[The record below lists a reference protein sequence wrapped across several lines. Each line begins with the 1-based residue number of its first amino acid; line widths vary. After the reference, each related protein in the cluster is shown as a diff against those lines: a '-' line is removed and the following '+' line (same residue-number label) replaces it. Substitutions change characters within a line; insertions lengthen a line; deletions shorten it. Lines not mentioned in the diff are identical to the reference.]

1 MNTYNYIYQNHS
13 FKKEIDYEFFKDKKN
28 ILIQVFCGKEENTLE
43 YIINLLADNIPHATI
58 LGTTTDGEIKDK
70 KVSTFKTVISIS
82 VFENTTIKS
91 SIKEGSN
98 SFNSGYE
105 IAKDIITDNTKLII
119 TFTDGT
125 TTNGEDYLKGITAY
139 NKSIMVAGGMAG
151 DNGVFKQTY
160 VSCGRKILTNA
171 AVAVSLNSDI
181 LLVTNDHKYDWSPI
195 GIEHTIDRVKG
206 NRIYEISGMDAMDF
220 YEKYLGNSDSYTE
233 FPLIVQRNGM
243 SVARAVLTR
252 YPDGSFG
259 CGGNLYKGDKVRLGF
274 ANAELIIRNPIQYL
288 KNIHEYPAETFFIY
302 SCMAR
307 RRYMQSLIK
316 LEIEPFASIAPTS
329 GFFTY
334 AEFFHDNDRNE
345 LMNQTIT
352 LVGLTE
358 NIHTVKKDIPKIEKI
373 VNQNESSYAKTI
385 QALTNLIQQSAKDHD
400 EQSKRLE
407 EHIAYSENILKNQ
420 KMFLRHAVH
429 ETNTPLSV
437 IMSNI
442 ELHEMQYHKSE
453 YLSNIEVAMKSIFS
467 IYDDLS
473 YLVKKDQVEYKVYSL
488 DLVDFVRSRVYFFK
502 NVATQVS
509 SKFNLESNRDK
520 MMINFSETKLQRIVD
535 NTLSNAIKYTNKGKD
550 INVKVEEVNN
560 YLKFTVSSNSKKIQ
574 DPDKIFQEYYREEK
588 SNNGF
593 GLGLNLVKR
602 ICDEESVII
611 KVDSDSDT
619 TSFTYIFKG
628 IK

>member
-1 MNTYNYIYQNHS
+1 MTTYNYTYQNDS
-13 FKKEIDYEFFKDKKN
+13 FKKEIDFSLFSKEKN
-28 ILIQVFCGKEENTLE
+28 ILIQVFCGQNDTTLQ
-43 YIINLLADNIPHATI
+43 YLINFLSDNLPNAFII
-58 LGTTTDGEIKDK
+58 GTTTDGEIKDK
-70 KVSTFKTVISIS
+70 KVSTFRTVISIS
-82 VFENTTIKS
+82 IFENTIIKAAT
-91 SIKEGSN
+91 KEGTN

-105 IAKDIITDNTKLII
+105 IAKELITPNTKLII

-125 TTNGEDYLKGITAY
+125 STNGEDYLKGITAF
-139 NKSIMVAGGMAG
+139 NEKIMVCGGMAG
-151 DNGVFKQTY
+151 DNGVFKQTF
-160 VSCGRKILTNA
+160 VSCGKKIISCG

-181 LLVTNDHKYDWSPI
+181 LQVSNDHKYDWSPI
-195 GIEHTIDRVKG
+195 GIEHTIDKVKG
-206 NRIYEISGMDAMDF
+206 NRIYEISGMDAMEF
-220 YEKYLGNSDSYTE
+220 YEKYLGSSDSYTE

-274 ANAELIIRNPIQYL
+274 ANAELIIKNPVQYL
-288 KNIHEYPAETFFIY
+288 KNINNYPAETFFIY

-316 LEIEPFASIAPTS
+316 VEIEPFASIAPTS

-334 AEFFHDNDRNE
+334 AEFFHTNNRNE

-358 NIHTVKKDIPKIEKI
+358 NSQHTKNEIIKPKKI
-373 VNQNESSYAKTI
+373 VSENESSYAKTI
-385 QALTNLIQQSAKDHD
+385 QALTNLIQQSAKDHN
-400 EQSKRLE
+400 EQSKVLE
-407 EHIAYSENILKNQ
+407 EQMKYSQNLLKNQ
-420 KMFLRHAVH
+420 KLFLRHAVH

-442 ELHEMQYHKSE
+442 ELFEMQNGKDE

-473 YLVKKDQVEYKVYSL
+473 YLVKKDQVDYKVYSL

-509 SKFNLESNRDK
+509 SNFILESNCDE
-520 MMINFSETKLQRIVD
+520 MIINFSETKLQRIVD
-535 NTLSNAIKYTNKGKD
+535 NTLSNAIKYTNKGEE
-550 INVKVEEVNN
+550 IRVKVEKINTFF
-560 YLKFTVSSNSKKIQ
+560 KFSVSSHSKKIH
-574 DPDKIFQEYYREEK
+574 DPEKIFDEYYREEK
-588 SNNGF
+588 SKNGF

-602 ICDEESVII
+602 ICDEEGVII
-611 KVDSDSDT
+611 NVTSDSENT
-619 TSFTYIFKG
+619 CFTYIFKAQ
-628 IK
+628 K

>member
-1 MNTYNYIYQNHS
+1 MNTYNYTYQNNS
-13 FKKEIDYEFFKDKKN
+13 FKTEIDYSLFKDEKN
-28 ILIQVFCGKEENTLE
+28 ILIQVFCGQNENTLQ
-43 YIINLLADNIPHATI
+43 YLINLLSDNLPNAVI

-82 VFENTTIKS
+82 VFKHTTIKA
-91 SIKEGSN
+91 SIKEGTN
-98 SFNSGYE
+98 SFNSGFE
-105 IAKDIITDNTKLII
+105 IAKELVTPNTKLII

-125 TTNGEDYLKGITAY
+125 STNGEDYLKGITAF
-139 NKSIMVAGGMAG
+139 NEKVMVCGGMAG
-151 DNGVFKQTY
+151 DNGHFTQTFI
-160 VSCGRKILTNA
+160 SCGKKVINCG

-181 LLVTNDHKYDWSPI
+181 LQVFNDHKYDWSPI
-195 GIEHTIDRVKG
+195 GIEHTIDKVKG
-206 NRIYEISGMDAMDF
+206 NRIYEIAGMDAIEF
-220 YEKYLGNSDSYTE
+220 YEKYLGSSDSYTE
-233 FPLIVQRNGM
+233 FPLIVQRNGI

-274 ANAELIIRNPIQYL
+274 ANAEMIMKNPVNYL
-288 KNIHEYPAETFFIY
+288 KNINNYQAETFFIY

-316 LEIEPFASIAPTS
+316 VEIEPFASIAPTS

-334 AEFFHDNDRNE
+334 AEFFHTNEKNE

-358 NIHTVKKDIPKIEKI
+358 NAQHSSNDLIKPSQIINET
-373 VNQNESSYAKTI
+373 ESSYAKTI
-385 QALTNLIQQSAKDHD
+385 QALTNLIQQSAKDHN
-400 EQSKRLE
+400 EQSKVLE
-407 EHIAYSENILKNQ
+407 KQMKYSQKILKNQ
-420 KMFLRHAVH
+420 KLFLRHAVH

-442 ELHEMQYHKSE
+442 ELYEMQNGKNE

-473 YLVKKDQVEYKVYSL
+473 YLVKKDQVNYKVYSL

-502 NVATQVS
+502 SVATQVS
-509 SKFNLESNRDK
+509 SKFILECNCPE
-520 MMINFSETKLQRIVD
+520 MIINFSETKLQRIVD
-535 NTLSNAIKYTNKGKD
+535 NTISNAIKYTNKGED
-550 INVKVEEVNN
+550 ITVKVEKITNFF
-560 YLKFTVSSNSKKIQ
+560 KFSVSSHSKKIQ
-574 DPDKIFQEYYREEK
+574 DPQKIFDEYYREEESK
-588 SNNGF
+588 NGF

-602 ICDEESVII
+602 ICDEEGVII
-611 KVDSDSDT
+611 NVTSDSDNT
-619 TSFTYIFKG
+619 CFTYIFKG
-628 IK
+628 NK